1 MMEKKKL
8 TREQRLML
16 RESQKLTQIGPVA
29 NVVFHVVLCS
39 FALVCVI
46 PMLLV
51 VAVSFSSETSINQSG
66 YSFCP
71 KIVSFDAY
79 AYLFKQRHVMLQAL
93 WMSILVTASGTG
105 LGILL
110 SMTMAYGMSRP
121 NFKLRKFYIWLV
133 FIPMVFGGGLVASY
147 YVNTQLLHL
156 KNTIWILILGGAVSS
171 YNIIICRTFLTTT
184 IPDSIVESA
193 KIDGAGQFTI
203 FFRIVLPLS
212 LPVMATIGL
221 FMSFGY
227 WNDWFAAMLYITNP
241 DLYTLQ
247 AFLQKIIQN
256 IDNLVRNGQ
265 MMGAN
270 ASEIMASLPQEGARM
285 GIVLLIVL
293 PIACVYPF
301 FQRYFVT
308 GLTVGAV
315 KG

>member
-1 MMEKKKL
+1 MEKQKL
-8 TREQRLML
+8 TKEQR
-16 RESQKLTQIGPVA
+16 RRFKETQKLTQIGPIA
-29 NVVFHVVLCS
+29 NVIFHVILCT
-39 FALVCVI
+39 FALLCVV

-51 VAVSFSSETSINQSG
+51 VAVSLSSEASINQYG
-66 YSFCP
+66 YRFIP
-71 KIVSFDAY
+71 KIVSFDGY
-79 AYLFKQRHVMLQAL
+79 IYLFKQWEVMLRAL
-93 WMSILVTASGTG
+93 WMSIVVTASGTG

-110 SMTMAYGMSRP
+110 SMTMGYAMSRP
-121 NFKLRKFYIWLV
+121 GFKLRKIYNWLV
-133 FIPMVFGGGLVASY
+133 FVPMVFGGGLVASY

-156 KNTIWILILGGAVSS
+156 KDTIWILILGGAVSS
-171 YNIIICRTFLTTT
+171 YNIIICRTFLATT
-184 IPDSIVESA
+184 IPDSIIESA
-193 KIDGAGQFTI
+193 KIDGAEQFTI
-203 FFRIVLPLS
+203 FFKIVMPLS

-227 WNDWFAAMLYITNP
+227 WNDWFTAMLYITNP

-256 IDNLVRNGQ
+256 IENLVRNGQ
-265 MMGAN
+265 LMGAN
-270 ASEIMASLPQEGARM
+270 SREIMASLPQEGARM